1 MSRQPSFNH
10 SYKAKH
16 PPDILLQNQEVP
28 LIGPVLSS
36 SISINFELIHVVVSF
51 ESNDIVKGKIKRK
64 LYFYILSYLVS
75 MLSREVAK
83 LDLDTTH

>member
-1 MSRQPSFNH
+1 V
-10 SYKAKH
+10 KH

-36 SISINFELIHVVVSF
+36 SISINFEFIHVVVSS
-51 ESNDIVKGKIKRK
+51 ESNDIVNGKIKRK